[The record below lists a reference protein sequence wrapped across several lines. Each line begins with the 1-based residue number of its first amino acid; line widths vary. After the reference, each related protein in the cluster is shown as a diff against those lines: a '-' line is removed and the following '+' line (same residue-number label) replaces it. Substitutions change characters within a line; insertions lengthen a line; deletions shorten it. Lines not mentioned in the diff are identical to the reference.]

1 MPAEA
6 LQAPRSVAGLL
17 MMQMT
22 TRPPVGPLQAP
33 QRPWRHRGVLPE
45 RRDTR
50 VWAAR
55 GNRSLGPSMS
65 STTEDT

>member
-17 MMQMT
+17 MTQMT
-22 TRPPVGPLQAP
+22 TRPPVG
-33 QRPWRHRGVLPE
+33 PWRHRGVLPE

-50 VWAAR
+50 VGAVR